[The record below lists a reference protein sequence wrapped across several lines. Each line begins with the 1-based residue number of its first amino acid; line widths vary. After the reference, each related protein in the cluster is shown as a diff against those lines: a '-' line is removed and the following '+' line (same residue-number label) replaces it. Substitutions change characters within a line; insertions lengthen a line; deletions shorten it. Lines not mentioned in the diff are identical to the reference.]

1 MLSTYSLFIQG
12 YIQCALW
19 TGVYD
24 EKGDEIESLTFDDIA
39 QATVIKLVND
49 CTLFQQQAKL
59 LLAGLNESQCGH
71 DFWLTRNGNGAGFW
85 DRDLGDIGDKL
96 TALSKEFGED
106 SLYFS
111 DGDGQVHSDY
121 EHIEQPF
128 IGVFPNVLAGNT
140 PAAHFN
146 W

>member
-24 EKGDEIESLTFDDIA
+24 EKSDEIDSLTFDDIA

-59 LLAGLNESQCGH
+59 LLVGLDQSQCGH
-71 DFWLTRNGNGAGFW
+71 DFWLTRNGHGAGFW
-85 DRDLGDIGDKL
+85 DRNLGDIGDQL
-96 TALSKEFGED
+96 TAVSKEFGED
-106 SLYFS
+106 SLSFWDS
-111 DGDGQVHSDY
+111 DGQVHSDN
-121 EHIEQPF
+121 EHITQPF
-128 IGVFPNVLAGNT
+128 IGIFPTVLAGNT